1 MSGLTKYVT
10 NWTIGAG
17 NLVIDTNMEDLQGI
31 NTVYIISEVIYAE
44 KIRVE
49 VGKTSL
55 LTK

>member
-31 NTVYIISEVIYAE
+31 NTVYIISEIIYAE

>member
-1 MSGLTKYVT
+1 MTKYVT